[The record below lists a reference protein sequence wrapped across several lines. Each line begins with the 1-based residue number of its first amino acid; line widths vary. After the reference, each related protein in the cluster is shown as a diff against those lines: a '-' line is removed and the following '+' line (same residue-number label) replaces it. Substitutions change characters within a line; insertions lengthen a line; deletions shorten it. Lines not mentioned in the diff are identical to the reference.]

1 MRTAI
6 CSVKLLKTVLFV
18 LLIFSLQYCRCQA
31 VLLPQAFAHNDY
43 FHERPLLDAL
53 DNGYTN
59 IEADVFLQSGN
70 LVVAHINPFFKSSR
84 TLENLYLK
92 PLAKRIAQNGGT
104 VFAGSDEGIT
114 LMIDIKTDAYD
125 TYGSLKKI
133 LEKYRNILTS
143 YDNGIISK
151 GPVMIVLSG
160 NKPYGMIKAER
171 HRFAFIDQDLTE
183 AVRDTAVHNVY
194 ALASCK
200 YSKLLRWTGKGNI
213 PAGEQKRLVA
223 YVTVAHRYGR
233 RVRLWASPENDA
245 VWQQLLRCGVDLIN
259 TDKLVELRNF
269 LVKYKS
275 GADITTP
282 LLTAD
287 KLANEQSI
295 SYAK

>member
-18 LLIFSLQYCRCQA
+18 LLIFGLQYCRCQPI
-31 VLLPQAFAHNDY
+31 LLPQGFSHNDY

-53 DNGYTN
+53 DNVYTN
-59 IEADVFLQSGN
+59 IEADIFLQSGN
-70 LVVAHINPFFKSSR
+70 LVVAHINPFFKNNR

-104 VFAGSDEGIT
+104 VFAASDESIT

-125 TYGSLKKI
+125 TYGSLKKL

-143 YDNGIISK
+143 YDNGTISK

-171 HRFAFIDQDLTE
+171 HRLAFIDQELTE
-183 AVRDTAVHNVY
+183 IVRDTTLYNVY

-200 YSKLLRWTGKGNI
+200 YSKLLSWTGKGGI
-213 PAGEQKRLVA
+213 PPGEQERLIA
-223 YVTVAHRYGR
+223 YVKVAHRFGR
-233 RVRLWASPENDA
+233 RVRLWASPENDV
-245 VWQQLLRCGVDLIN
+245 VWQQLLRCGVDMIN
-259 TDKLVELRNF
+259 TDKLAELREF

-275 GADITTP
+275 VSNNIPT
-282 LLTAD
+282 LR
-287 KLANEQSI
+287 KFR
-295 SYAK
+295 